1 MTMLSKPSTELTFP
15 LGDELPEPGGL
26 LRVAPGVFWLRMP
39 LPIALNHINLW
50 LLEDDDGWTI
60 VDTGIG
66 DDETKVLWE
75 ELFENHLGNKP
86 VKRLIV
92 THMHPDHI
100 GLAGWL
106 VDKWDVELWMTR
118 SEFLMCRNLVSDNGK
133 EAPEEALRFY
143 RAAGFDE
150 DSLNVYRSRFGFYGA
165 RISPLPNAINR
176 MVNGQEISVGA
187 NEWNVIVGMGHSPE
201 HACLYCPDLNI
212 LISGDQI
219 LPRIS
224 SNVSVRP
231 AEPNENPLADWLDSC
246 HMLIR
251 DLPANTLILPS
262 HGRPFYGAHER
273 LRQLIEEHERNLEKL
288 YVLCAEPKCAVD
300 TFPALFKGEIS
311 EKNLII
317 AIGESLAHLHYLLAE
332 GRIAVEY
339 NEAGVN
345 MYSALRNDV

>member
-1 MTMLSKPSTELTFP
+1 MDTPTKPSIELTYP
-15 LGDELPEPGGL
+15 LDELPEPGGL
-26 LRVAPGVFWLRMP
+26 VRVAPGVFWLRMP

-66 DDETKVLWE
+66 TDETKELWE
-75 ELFENHLGNKP
+75 QLFEKHLNNKP

-106 VDKWDVELWMTR
+106 VDKWDVDLWMTR
-118 SEFLMCRNLVSDNGK
+118 SEYLMCRNLVADNGK
-133 EAPEEALRFY
+133 EAPEEGLRFY

-150 DSLNVYRSRFGFYGA
+150 DFLNIYRSRFGWYGA
-165 RISPLPNAINR
+165 RISPLPNAIHR
-176 MVNGQEISVGA
+176 MVDGQEISIGDHK
-187 NEWNVIVGMGHSPE
+187 WTVIVGNGHSPE
-201 HACLYCPDLNI
+201 HACLYCSDLNV
-212 LISGDQI
+212 LVSGDQI

-231 AEPNENPLADWLDSC
+231 TEPNENPLADWLNSC
-246 HMLIR
+246 RMLIR
-251 DLPANTLILPS
+251 RLPADALILPS

-273 LRQLIEEHERNLEKL
+273 LRQLIEEHEENLEKL
-288 YVLCAEPKCAVD
+288 YALCAEPKRAVD
-300 TFPALFKGEIS
+300 TFPALFKGEIG
-311 EKNLII
+311 ENNLII

-332 GRIAVEY
+332 GRIAVES
-339 NEAGVN
+339 NEDGAN
-345 MYSALRNDV
+345 MYYSI